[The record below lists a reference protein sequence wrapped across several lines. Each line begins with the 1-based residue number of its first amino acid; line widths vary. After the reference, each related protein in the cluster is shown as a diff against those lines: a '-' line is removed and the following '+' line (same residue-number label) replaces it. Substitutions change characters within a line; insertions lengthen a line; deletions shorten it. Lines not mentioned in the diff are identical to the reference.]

1 MFEFT
6 NLYVQ
11 TPASSE
17 PLVKLVNWFASGW
30 RSEPHRGFAEH
41 KPDRGASG
49 PDFAAQLVSV
59 AR

>member
-17 PLVKLVNWFASGW
+17 PLLERQVKA
-30 RSEPHRGFAEH
+30 R
-41 KPDRGASG
+41 
-49 PDFAAQLVSV
+49 QLVRFGLAIGAPQRV
-59 AR
+59 RRA